1 MITNKPLLH
10 EKAIDYWE
18 PSVTNS
24 VHYLEYGMG
33 GSTIRASE
41 VCRGEVTTVE
51 TSPKFYNKIRH
62 LIDDNVNVHC
72 MDWECK
78 ALGYPKQELNE
89 TDIKDYVY
97 RPFNTNIKYDVVL
110 VDGRFRMACLMGV
123 FNESQSKIIMLDD
136 SYRKAYKPLLEIIP
150 PTKRLGNM
158 AIWENNTQKVEW
170 NTNFMRVSK

>member
-18 PSVTNS
+18 TAVTNS

-33 GSTIRASE
+33 SSTIRASE
-41 VCRGEVTTVE
+41 VCRVEVTTVE

-78 ALGYPKQELNE
+78 ALGYPKQ
-89 TDIKDYVY
+89 
-97 RPFNTNIKYDVVL
+97 
-110 VDGRFRMACLMGV
+110 
-123 FNESQSKIIMLDD
+123 
-136 SYRKAYKPLLEIIP
+136 
-150 PTKRLGNM
+150 
-158 AIWENNTQKVEW
+158 
-170 NTNFMRVSK
+170 

>member
-18 PSVTNS
+18 TSVTNS

-33 GSTIRASE
+33 SSTIRASE

>member
-1 MITNKPLLH
+1 M
-10 EKAIDYWE
+10 
-18 PSVTNS
+18 
-24 VHYLEYGMG
+24 
-33 GSTIRASE
+33 
-41 VCRGEVTTVE
+41 
-51 TSPKFYNKIRH
+51 
-62 LIDDNVNVHC
+62 
-72 MDWECK
+72 
-78 ALGYPKQELNE
+78 NE